1 MTTAYCSGG
10 RLVDEADIL
19 RERAREASSSAI
31 HVRLPGDSVG
41 YIDAVGDEAQNEV
54 HKLVA
59 VLAEQIELWAAQV
72 AGGLRALHAGGRTHR
87 NLNPGNVYLD
97 AKRQAIVGSYQCLK
111 CARGPGCKTSL
122 GRADC
127 GSHIVMS
134 PELED
139 GGVVTTKADIW
150 AFGCCLIAGLRA
162 NGLNRHPIESR
173 MQRVP
178 HAHSDRSQAR
188 HVARAEPKS
197 EAMRKPFALTLAG
210 EAHRPLERRV
220 ARGEGRTARFALAR
234 ARCPPCLAEPTSN
247 ARLFPRSKAWNGA
260 RQRDGKL
267 SEKVSFGSRFQC
279 HRYRTSL
286 KCLPEPKRLGRIA
299 RGAEHDDAVTQR
311 GHVVAPRKSRWIR
324 LERFQQAD

>member
-1 MTTAYCSGG
+1 MYSGARSERWTIVVMTTAYCSGG

-54 HKLVA
+54 HKIVA

-111 CARGPGCKTSL
+111 CARGPGCPTSL

-127 GSHIVMS
+127 GSHVVMS

-139 GGVVTTKADIW
+139 GGVVTAKADIW
-150 AFGCCLIAGLRA
+150 AFGCCLYRWICGELPPLR
-162 NGLNRHPIESR
+162 GIPMSR
-173 MQRVP
+173 VMQRVP
-178 HAHSDRSQAR
+178 HAYSDKIRQALR
-188 HVARAEPKS
+188 MSLEPNPNARATAEDLFTLLSKS
-197 EAMRKPFALTLAG
+197 SR
-210 EAHRPLERRV
+210 
-220 ARGEGRTARFALAR
+220 R
-234 ARCPPCLAEPTSN
+234 AR
-247 ARLFPRSKAWNGA
+247 K
-260 RQRDGKL
+260 
-267 SEKVSFGSRFQC
+267 
-279 HRYRTSL
+279 
-286 KCLPEPKRLGRIA
+286 
-299 RGAEHDDAVTQR
+299 
-311 GHVVAPRKSRWIR
+311 
-324 LERFQQAD
+324 